1 MVDPS
6 TRGVSLVELTILS
19 AMMAGAVSG
28 AVTGWIA
35 RRNPLLCIVAFLIGI
50 FGGMLMGTGMGHL
63 FYGQVDGYDLPP
75 IKSGCSALICSGLAG
90 LAGSFPTALFVTAII
105 AFMTLR
111 HLHPRPHRGKTVLT
125 GLSMGVIT
133 GVLTALMMAVV

>member
-6 TRGVSLVELTILS
+6 SRGVSLVELTILAS
-19 AMMAGAVSG
+19 MMAGAVSG

-35 RRNPLLCIVAFLIGI
+35 RRNPLLAVAAFLIGI
-50 FGGMLMGTGMGHL
+50 IGGMLIGTGMGNL
-63 FYGQVDGYDLPP
+63 CYGQPDGYDLPP
-75 IKSGCSALICSGLAG
+75 IKSGCCALWSCGLAG
-90 LAGSFPTALFVTAII
+90 LAGSIPTAFMTAVVI

-111 HLHPRPHRGKTVLT
+111 HLHPRPPRVKTALM
-125 GLSMGVIT
+125 GFGMGVIT